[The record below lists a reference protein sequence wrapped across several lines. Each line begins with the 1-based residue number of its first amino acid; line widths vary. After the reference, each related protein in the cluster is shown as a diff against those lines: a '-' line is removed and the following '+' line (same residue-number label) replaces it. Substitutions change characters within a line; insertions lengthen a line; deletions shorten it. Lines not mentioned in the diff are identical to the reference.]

1 MTTTWPE
8 RFNYALELV
17 ELKNKIA
24 ALEARLKEEQENDE
38 QFANPL
44 YTFEVVL
51 RVATR
56 ASTWGDGLDASH
68 LQDHFND
75 YIGAIAVAAHL
86 TDKGDS
92 IKVQK
97 ITEVK

>member
-24 ALEARLKEEQENDE
+24 VLEARLKEEQLES
-38 QFANPL
+38 PL
-44 YTFEVVL
+44 CTYEVVL
-51 RVATR
+51 QVTTR

-75 YIGAIAVAAHL
+75 YIGDIADAVHL

>member
-8 RFNYALELV
+8 RFNYAFELV

-24 ALEARLKEEQENDE
+24 VLEARLKEEQLES
-38 QFANPL
+38 PL
-44 YTFEVVL
+44 CTYEVVL
-51 RVATR
+51 RVTTR

-68 LQDHFND
+68 LQDQFND
-75 YIGAIAVAAHL
+75 YIGDIADAVHL

>member
-56 ASTWGDGLDASH
+56 ASTWGDGIDAG
-68 LQDHFND
+68 LLRDHFND
-75 YIGAIAVAAHL
+75 YIGDIADAVHL

>member
-8 RFNYALELV
+8 RFNYAFELV

-24 ALEARLKEEQENDE
+24 VLEARLKEEQLES
-38 QFANPL
+38 PL
-44 YTFEVVL
+44 CTYEVVL
-51 RVATR
+51 QVTTC

-75 YIGAIAVAAHL
+75 CIDDIADAVHL
-86 TDKGDS
+86 TGKGDS